1 MTNPEPPD
9 IEHWINLHNDE
20 LHTLAERSGAHADTV
35 HFLATLVLAGS
46 TDTEIYEQLRE
57 LIPSTDGQH
66 SPLAGAPELLDEVR
80 QLVETS

>member
-1 MTNPEPPD
+1 MTNAEQPD
-9 IEHWINLHNDE
+9 IEHWIDLHDHE
-20 LHTLAERSGAHADTV
+20 LHELAERAGTHTDTV

-57 LIPSTDGQH
+57 LIPSTDGQR
-66 SPLAGAPELLDEVR
+66 SPLAGAPDLLDEVR